1 MAGAG
6 IGISIG
12 ESGIGSV
19 LNRYSLRVPLN
30 QRSYAWEDHHVRTLL
45 QDFFKCDCE

>member
-30 QRSYAWEDHHVRTLL
+30 QRSYAWEDHRTLL